1 MQERF
6 RRASALPL
14 LLVAAWLW
22 RAKRRAELRAE
33 RAEAECQELKSSGV
47 ALCAEI
53 RAELL
58 AFSGRV
64 SVAEGPSPISLCLDD
79 CLGIIVSHLQSAVHL
94 ANAAMVSN
102 AFRTA
107 CRDEA
112 QLRVRGRLVC
122 MRSNYTNPYESG
134 ADQIE
139 LAAEYAGGWIA
150 LLAGRE
156 GWLDTSRTA
165 GAPDYEGVPS
175 YTVEHG
181 LDALYNSW
189 NVKSDRSDAGSY
201 AAESKAYDA
210 SPAAALCLWD
220 VVRLQTDNVPTGRVR
235 RGEIVWSGVLP
246 LLDQLSVEALHVP
259 NQRVAT
265 SNVCRMAVTVP
276 CAASMAEFLPG
287 DRREWR
293 PQTFAVGSDRQSTN
307 DGLHEASPR
316 YLVSGSLDPAADTYL
331 IRLSLLAPGCAETLV
346 CQKSLP
352 SVLDM
357 HVLVGEPL
365 PPHVETLHENGV
377 EAIRLDTGRID
388 RFEEVD
394 DEDGNVEVS
403 GQPRVYEFRF
413 KWAIDKSST
422 PEWPTGWLNYFD
434 IACWVE
440 YEPEFGRAHR
450 YHIDLSLVKED
461 RLWEADLAGA
471 NRTPRLLAAR
481 CKECGVWRLTK
492 AARTPREML
501 LLHADGTEAADLRQ
515 LCEVRWVPS
524 GVELSLEV
532 ARGGMSTAG
541 GSPIV

>member
-1 MQERF
+1 MRQAGVGRSCLDMQERF

-394 DEDGNVEVS
+394 DEDGNVQSRGSHITLIERPAAHCPLPSLARSSRNARALLRCGRCRWRSLASLECTSSASS
-403 GQPRVYEFRF
+403 GPSTRAPR
-413 KWAIDKSST
+413 
-422 PEWPTGWLNYFD
+422 
-434 IACWVE
+434 
-440 YEPEFGRAHR
+440 
-450 YHIDLSLVKED
+450 
-461 RLWEADLAGA
+461 
-471 NRTPRLLAAR
+471 
-481 CKECGVWRLTK
+481 
-492 AARTPREML
+492 
-501 LLHADGTEAADLRQ
+501 
-515 LCEVRWVPS
+515 PS
-524 GVELSLEV
+524 GPPAGSTTLTSRAGLSTSPNLG
-532 ARGGMSTAG
+532 ARIATTSTFRSSRRIGCGRRTWRVPIARRGCSQRGARSAACGG
-541 GSPIV
+541 